1 MQARSAQVWF
11 KPHKTHF
18 NDGAWKPHTQI
29 SPKTQHLHNKEVVEK
44 ENSGPEEAGLFFCG
58 TNRGPGEAPA
68 EAPSSTAPSAPG
80 VEQGESPQ
88 IWHRPPG
95 EAKATAKPFHISVIQ
110 AKTR

>member
-1 MQARSAQVWF
+1 MTV
-11 KPHKTHF
+11 PG
-18 NDGAWKPHTQI
+18 NHTQI

-80 VEQGESPQ
+80 VEQGNLPRFGTDPQ
-88 IWHRPPG
+88 VR
-95 EAKATAKPFHISVIQ
+95 
-110 AKTR
+110 